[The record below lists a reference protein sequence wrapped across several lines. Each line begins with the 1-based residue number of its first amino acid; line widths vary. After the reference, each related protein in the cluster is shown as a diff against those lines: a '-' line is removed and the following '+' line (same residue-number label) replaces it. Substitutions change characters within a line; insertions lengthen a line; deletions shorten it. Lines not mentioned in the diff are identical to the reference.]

1 MIFILTKADNKIGTG
16 LVDYIKQLPDGQYR
30 VEIDKFRISRSNQQN
45 KLYWAYLRLCEEE
58 TGNDANDLHDYF
70 KRKFLPPQ
78 FKEIMGETIKL
89 PASTTR
95 LNKTEFGIYLDK
107 IVALTGVPIPTEII
121 I

>member
-1 MIFILTKADNKIGTG
+1 MIFTLTKTDGKIGAG
-16 LVDYIKQLPDGQYR
+16 LVDYIKQLPDGKYR

-58 TGNDANDLHDYF
+58 TGNEANDLHEYF

-89 PASTTR
+89 PATTTK
-95 LNKTEFGIYLDK
+95 LNKTEFGTYLDK
-107 IVALTGVPIPTEII
+107 ISFLTSIPIPTEII